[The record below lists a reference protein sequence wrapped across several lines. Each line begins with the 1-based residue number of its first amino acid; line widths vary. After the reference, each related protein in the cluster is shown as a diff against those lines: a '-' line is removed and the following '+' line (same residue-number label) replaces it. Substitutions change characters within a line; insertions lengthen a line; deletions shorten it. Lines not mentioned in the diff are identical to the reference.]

1 MSGMV
6 YFTSVSIRF
15 STQHIPIDPGSC
27 PMIFFQPFI
36 GFLEMPVSE
45 EASMRRK
52 RGRMSRL
59 ENQMFSLCDEVKN
72 VTLH

>member
-1 MSGMV
+1 
-6 YFTSVSIRF
+6 
-15 STQHIPIDPGSC
+15 
-27 PMIFFQPFI
+27 MIFFQPFI